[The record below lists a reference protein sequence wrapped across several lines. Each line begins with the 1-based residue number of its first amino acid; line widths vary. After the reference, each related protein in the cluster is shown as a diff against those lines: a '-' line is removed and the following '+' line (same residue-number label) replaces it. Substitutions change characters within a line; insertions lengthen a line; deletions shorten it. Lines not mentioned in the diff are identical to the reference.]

1 MKAGKHRPD
10 IKSNCYLIYS
20 VTSVKVEFRDVV
32 SFLNYLFDDTIIIND
47 VSNIWQLLIFL
58 SNINN
63 VGKPIRETGVFDSL
77 VI

>member
-1 MKAGKHRPD
+1 M
-10 IKSNCYLIYS
+10 
-20 VTSVKVEFRDVV
+20 V